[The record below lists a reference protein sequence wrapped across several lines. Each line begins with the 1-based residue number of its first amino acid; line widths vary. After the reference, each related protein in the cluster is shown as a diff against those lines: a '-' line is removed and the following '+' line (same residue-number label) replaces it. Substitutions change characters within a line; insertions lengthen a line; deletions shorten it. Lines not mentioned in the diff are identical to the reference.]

1 MHWWNRQ
8 PANAR
13 PSSKIM
19 PSSLEQLLD
28 SNGRILA
35 PRGHWVIDE
44 ARALDMVVRD
54 AMQEAGLA
62 ADSAGVKITGSQG
75 QHLTIDVCDT
85 DAVDT
90 AGAFL
95 LVRMELAWLA
105 AGGTA
110 EWKCQDRARLSLINR
125 VRAALT
131 DDEPE
136 MIRREQSFIEEIGET
151 VIGIGRDARALLA
164 MLGSVVVEIGQTVR
178 APGSFRTAA
187 VINQIEYAGMRA
199 VPIVVLMSFLVGG
212 IVAQQGAFQL
222 RFFGA
227 EIFTIDLVGILALR
241 ELSLLL
247 TAIMLAGRSGSAITA
262 EIGSMKMREEIDAL
276 RVIGMDPVNV
286 LVLPR
291 VIALVIVL
299 PLLTFVAGMATL
311 MGAMLTLWVY
321 SNIEPIVFVTKLHE
335 AIDFSSLFS
344 GLFKAPFMALIIAL
358 IACTEGMAVKGS
370 AESLGRRTTASV
382 VKSIF
387 MVIVVD
393 GVFAIFYAA
402 IDF

>member
-1 MHWWNRQ
+1 
-8 PANAR
+8 
-13 PSSKIM
+13 M
-19 PSSLEQLLD
+19 PSSLEQVLD
-28 SNGRILA
+28 TNGRVMA
-35 PRGHWVIDE
+35 PVGNWVIDE
-44 ARALDMVVRD
+44 ARSLDLVVQD
-54 AMQEAGLA
+54 AMQEAGLS
-62 ADSAGVKITGSQG
+62 ADAGGVTITGSAG
-75 QHLTIDVCDT
+75 KHLTIDVCDT

-95 LVRMELAWLA
+95 LVRMELAWIA
-105 AGGTA
+105 AGGSA
-110 EWKCQDRARLSLINR
+110 EWKCNDRARLSLINR
-125 VRAALT
+125 VRTALT

-136 MIRREQSFIEEIGET
+136 LIARDHSLFDEIGET
-151 VIGIGRDARALLA
+151 VIGVGHDARALLD
-164 MLGSVVVEIGQTVR
+164 MLGSVILEVGRTFSSPR
-178 APGSFRTAA
+178 TFRTAA
-187 VINQIEYAGMRA
+187 VINQIEYAGLRA

-222 RFFGA
+222 RYFGA

-291 VIALVIVL
+291 VIALIIVL

-311 MGAMLTLWVY
+311 MGAMLTLWIY
-321 SNIEPIVFVTKLHE
+321 SDIEPIVFVTKLHE

>member
-1 MHWWNRQ
+1 MAISTYLEQMLTGDDRT
-8 PANAR
+8 
-13 PSSKIM
+13 IM
-19 PSSLEQLLD
+19 PR
-28 SNGRILA
+28 GR
-35 PRGHWVIDE
+35 WVIDE
-44 ARALDMVVRD
+44 ARVLDNVVRD
-54 AMQEAGLA
+54 AATAAGIS
-62 ADSAGVKITGSQG
+62 ADRSSGVVTGAEG
-75 QHLTIDVCDT
+75 RHLTIDVCET
-85 DAVDT
+85 SALDT

-95 LVRMELAWLA
+95 LVRMELAWKS
-105 AGGTA
+105 AGGTV
-110 EWKCQDRARLSLINR
+110 EWKCTDVARLSLVNR
-125 VRAALT
+125 VRTALT

-136 MIRREQSFIEEIGET
+136 LIPRDQNILEEIGET
-151 VIGIGRDARALLA
+151 IIGVGKDARSLMD
-164 MLGSVVVEIGQTVR
+164 MLGRVVVEAARTLR
-178 APGSFRTAA
+178 SPRSFRGPA
-187 VINQIEYAGMRA
+187 VINQIEYAGLRA
-199 VPIVVLMSFLVGG
+199 VPIVSLMSFLVGG

-222 RFFGA
+222 RAFGA
-227 EIFTIDLVGILALR
+227 EIFTIALVGILALR

-276 RVIGMDPVNV
+276 RVIGMDPINV

-291 VIALVIVL
+291 VVALIVVL
-299 PLLTFVAGMATL
+299 PLLTFIAGMATL
-311 MGAMLTLWVY
+311 LGAMLTLWVY
-321 SNIEPIVFVTKLHE
+321 SDIEPIVFVIQLHE
-335 AIDFSSLFS
+335 SVDFSTLFS

-393 GVFAIFYAA
+393 GVFAVFYAA